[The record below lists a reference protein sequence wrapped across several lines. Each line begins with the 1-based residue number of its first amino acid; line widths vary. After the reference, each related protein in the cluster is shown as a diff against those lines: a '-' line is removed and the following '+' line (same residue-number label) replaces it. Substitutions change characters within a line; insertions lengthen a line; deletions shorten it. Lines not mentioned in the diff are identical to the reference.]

1 MEYKMRLHENTELF
15 KQSVRFTGQKIGLP
29 DIYVEKDY
37 WVSYVLSL
45 IFSNEISSDIIF
57 KGGTALSKCYKI
69 INRFSED
76 IDLVVLRREGE
87 NDNQLKKK
95 LKIIGKLVGDELPEI
110 RDYDLTH
117 KRGMIRKTA
126 HRYKKEFNGDYGQVR
141 DVVVVEATWFG
152 HHEPFTTKTV
162 NSFIGEMMLNN
173 GQDGI
178 AKKYNLLPF
187 EVKVLEP
194 TRTICE
200 KIMSL
205 VRFSYSD
212 EPIKDLQNKIRH
224 TYDLHFL
231 LQEDYLSEYF
241 DSEDFT
247 EMFLKVANDD
257 IESFKNNN
265 DWLNNHPNKAL
276 IFASTEKL
284 WKEMASTYKDS
295 FKKITYGDF
304 PEEKEILDSLNRIK
318 ARLSHIDWNIN
329 TKKP

>member
-1 MEYKMRLHENTELF
+1 MRLHENIELF
-15 KQSVRFTGQKIGLP
+15 KQSVRFTGQQIGLP

-37 WVSYVLSL
+37 WVTYVLNL
-45 IFSNEISSDIIF
+45 IFSHEISSDIIF

-76 IDLVVLRREGE
+76 IDLVALRREGE
-87 NDNQLKKK
+87 TDNQLKKK
-95 LKIIGKLVGDELPEI
+95 LKTISKLVSNRLPEI
-110 RDYDLTH
+110 KDYDLTH

-126 HRYKKEFNGDYGQVR
+126 HTYNKEFNDNYGQIR

-152 HHEPFTTKTV
+152 YHEPFTSKKV

-173 GQDGI
+173 GQEEIVKEYD
-178 AKKYNLLPF
+178 LLPF
-187 EVKVLEP
+187 DVKVLEP

-205 VRFSYSD
+205 VRFSYTN
-212 EPIKDLQNKIRH
+212 EPIKNLQNKIRH

-231 LQEDYLSEYF
+231 LKEKELSEYF

-247 EMFLKVANDD
+247 TMFLKVANDD

-265 DWLNNHPNKAL
+265 DWLNNHPNNAL
-276 IFASTEKL
+276 IFSDL
-284 WKEMASTYKDS
+284 DNVWKELSPVYNDS
-295 FKKITYGDF
+295 FKKITYSDF
-304 PEEKEILDSLNRIK
+304 PNEEEILSTLNRIK
-318 ARLSHIDWNIN
+318 NRLSHIDWNIKIN
-329 TKKP
+329 

>member
-1 MEYKMRLHENTELF
+1 VRLHENIELF
-15 KQSVRFTGQKIGLP
+15 KQSVRFTGQQIGLP

-37 WVSYVLSL
+37 WVTYVLNL
-45 IFSNEISSDIIF
+45 IFSHEISSDIIF

-76 IDLVVLRREGE
+76 IDLVALRREGE
-87 NDNQLKKK
+87 TDNQLKKK
-95 LKIIGKLVGDELPEI
+95 LKTISKLVSDRLPEI
-110 RDYDLTH
+110 KDYDLTH

-126 HRYKKEFNGDYGQVR
+126 HTYNKEFNGNYGQIR

-152 HHEPFTTKTV
+152 YHEPFTSKKV

-173 GQDGI
+173 GQEEI
-178 AKKYNLLPF
+178 AKEYNLFPF
-187 EVKVLEP
+187 DVKVLEP

-205 VRFSYSD
+205 VRFSYTN

-231 LQEDYLSEYF
+231 LGEQELSKYF
-241 DSEDFT
+241 DSKDFT
-247 EMFLKVANDD
+247 IMLLKVANDD

-265 DWLNNHPNKAL
+265 DWLNKHPNNAL
-276 IFASTEKL
+276 IFADL
-284 WKEMASTYKDS
+284 DNVWKELSPTYNNS
-295 FKKITYGDF
+295 FKNITYGNF
-304 PEEKEILDSLNRIK
+304 PSETEILSTLNRIK
-318 ARLSHIDWNIN
+318 NRLSQIDWNIKTN
-329 TKKP
+329 PQ

>member
-57 KGGTALSKCYKI
+57 KGGTALSKCYKV

-76 IDLVVLRREGE
+76 IDLVALRREGK

-95 LKIIGKLVGDELPEI
+95 LKTISNLVGEKLPEI
-110 RDYDLTH
+110 KDYDLTH

-126 HRYKKEFNGDYGQVR
+126 HKYKKEFKGDYGQVR

-152 HHEPFTTKTV
+152 HHEPFTTKMV
-162 NSFIGEMMLNN
+162 NSFIGEMMLSN
-173 GQDGI
+173 GQEGI
-178 AKKYNLLPF
+178 AEEYNLLPF

-205 VRFSYSD
+205 VRFSYTD
-212 EPIKDLQNKIRH
+212 DPIKDLRNKIRH

-231 LQEDYLSEYF
+231 LKEERLSKYF
-241 DSEDFT
+241 DSEEFT
-247 EMFLKVANDD
+247 KLFLKVANDD

-265 DWLNNHPNKAL
+265 VWLNNHPNKAL
-276 IFASTEKL
+276 IFENTEKY
-284 WKEMASTYKDS
+284 WKEMESTYKDS
-295 FKKITYGDF
+295 FRKITYGDF
-304 PEEKEILDSLNRIK
+304 PEGEEILNSLNRIK
-318 ARLSHIDWNIN
+318 DRLSKIDWNI
-329 TKKP
+329 KIEKQ